1 MWRRIVGWVV
11 VAVIL
16 VGGGTFAYKKLLP
29 KPEEPAGPV
38 YATARVKRGDLKVTV
53 EGTGQLQPIFLSE
66 LTAAADGTLVSVEV
80 QRGQRVEA
88 GQLVATLRNDQIGYE
103 LQELMFQVEQARLE
117 LASVLGVPP
126 EQVTRVDP
134 NRGVQ
139 ISAPISGRV
148 TELRLKNGDAVEE
161 GALVARIVDDATVV
175 SIAEVN
181 PGDVK
186 YISVGQKAQL
196 WFEEFAAPVEGTVT
210 AVDDTPVPKDN
221 YLVCR
226 VTIEAQNRGL
236 LKPGMK
242 YRLTILAAR
251 GPIEVGEPQTID
263 RYKAEDVVRSSARG
277 TVTRVHVKDM
287 QRVEKGDPIVSL
299 GGESTRRYIE
309 QKQLEIRQKEL
320 QIAQKEDI
328 RNKLE
333 IRSPIAGT
341 VAWIWANPGMKVQAG
356 QSIGSIFDN
365 SRMNLNIMIDELDVV
380 NVKEG
385 QEATITVEALPGRS
399 WKARVLRVDMMG
411 HTEGGFAQYG
421 CFLEVEGTEE
431 LKPGMTANVSI
442 FVDEKKDVL
451 LIPIEAV
458 YEEDGEARVDVLTE
472 KGPESVPVKIGL
484 CNDRWAEV
492 LAGLEEGQ
500 VVITGSSLER
510 LGPQKPPEQKEGLVL
525 PGTGKTPGGKA
536 PGTKPV
542 PPPGGGR

>member
-29 KPEEPAGPV
+29 RPEESAGPV

-66 LTAAADGTLVSVEV
+66 LTAAAEGTLVSVEV

-148 TELRLKNGDAVEE
+148 TDLRLKNGDAVDE

-186 YISVGQKAQL
+186 YISVGQKAQM
-196 WFEEFAAPVEGTVT
+196 WFDEFATPVQGVVT

-226 VTIEAQNRGL
+226 VTVEAQNKGL

-242 YRLTILAAR
+242 YRLTILAPR

-287 QRVEKGDPIVSL
+287 QRVQKGDPIVSL

-309 QKQLEIRQKEL
+309 AKQLEIRQKEL

-380 NVKEG
+380 NVREG
-385 QEATITVEALPGRS
+385 QEATITVEALPGKS

-421 CFLEVEGTEE
+421 CFLEVEGTGE

-442 FVDEKKDVL
+442 FVDEKKGVL

-492 LAGLEEGQ
+492 VAGLEEGQ

-510 LGPQKPPEQKEGLVL
+510 LGPEKSPRQKEGLVL
-525 PGTGKTPGGKA
+525 PGTKRTPGESA
-536 PGTKPV
+536 PPAV
-542 PPPGGGR
+542 PPGGGK